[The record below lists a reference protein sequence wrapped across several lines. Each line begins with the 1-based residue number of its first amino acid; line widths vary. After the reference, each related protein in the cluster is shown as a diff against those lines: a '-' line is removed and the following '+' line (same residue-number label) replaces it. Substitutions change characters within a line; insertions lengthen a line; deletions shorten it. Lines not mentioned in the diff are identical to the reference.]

1 MEWGRGYVQLYIGE
15 GKGKT
20 TAALGLTIRAIG
32 AGLKVAFFQ
41 FFKPPTSSEVKIL
54 KSFYPQVLYQNFHAG
69 GFVMGNLSQELIEEI
84 RRGWKRALEVA
95 KKREYQVL
103 VLDELTYALNWGI
116 INEDELISF
125 LQKKPTSLEVVITG
139 RYVPQ
144 SLIDEADLV
153 TEMKLIKHY
162 FNCGVSAR
170 LGIEK

>member
-41 FFKPPTSSEVKIL
+41 FFKPPTSSEVKVL
-54 KSFYPQVLYQNFHAG
+54 ESFYPQVLYQNFHAG

-84 RRGWKRALEVA
+84 RRGWKKALEVA
-95 KKREYQVL
+95 EKREYQVL

-116 INEDELISF
+116 ISENELISF
-125 LQKKPTSLEVVITG
+125 LQKKPSPLEVVITG
-139 RYVPQ
+139 RYAPQ

-162 FNCGVSAR
+162 FDCGVPAR

>member
-20 TAALGLTIRAIG
+20 TAALGLTLRAIG

-41 FFKPPTSSEVKIL
+41 FFKPPTSSEVKVL
-54 KSFYPQVLYQNFHAG
+54 ESFYPQVFYKSFHNG
-69 GFVMGNLSQELIEEI
+69 GFVMGKPSQRLIEEI
-84 RRGWKRALEVA
+84 RRGWEAVLEVA
-95 KKREYQVL
+95 EEGKYQIL

-116 INEDELISF
+116 ITESELISF
-125 LQKKPTSLEVVITG
+125 LKKKPTSLEVVITG
-139 RYVPQ
+139 RYASQ
-144 SLIDEADLV
+144 SLIDEANLV

-162 FNCGVSAR
+162 FDFGVPAR